1 MSNSSKKRPWK
12 QVKRVE
18 LARFVDIK
26 QLREFIEII
35 LIFAFL
41 DDLQKMQPVDEF
53 EIKSAK
59 KCRWFKSNY
68 YLQPA
73 IGGER
78 GEGGGRGSEVRREER
93 RSKER
98 DAESDADVE
107 KSLNKVPMI
116 ILSSLLFDWMQF
128 NHAQSNRNNQSELR

>member
-1 MSNSSKKRPWK
+1 M
-12 QVKRVE
+12 
-18 LARFVDIK
+18 DIK

-59 KCRWFKSNY
+59 KCSWFKSDY

-78 GEGGGRGSEVRREER
+78 GEGREGGEEVRRGEAVEGKRCCER
-93 RSKER
+93 C
-98 DAESDADVE
+98 
-107 KSLNKVPMI
+107 
-116 ILSSLLFDWMQF
+116 
-128 NHAQSNRNNQSELR
+128 

>member
-1 MSNSSKKRPWK
+1 M
-12 QVKRVE
+12 
-18 LARFVDIK
+18 DIK

-53 EIKSAK
+53 DIKSAK
-59 KCRWFKSNY
+59 KCRWFKSDY

-78 GEGGGRGSEVRREER
+78 GEGREGGEEVRRGEAVEGKRCCER
-93 RSKER
+93 C
-98 DAESDADVE
+98 
-107 KSLNKVPMI
+107 
-116 ILSSLLFDWMQF
+116 
-128 NHAQSNRNNQSELR
+128 

>member
-1 MSNSSKKRPWK
+1 M
-12 QVKRVE
+12 
-18 LARFVDIK
+18 DIK

-59 KCRWFKSNY
+59 KCRWFKSDY

-78 GEGGGRGSEVRREER
+78 GEGGGGGSEVWRREER

-116 ILSSLLFDWMQF
+116 ILSSLLFD
-128 NHAQSNRNNQSELR
+128 

>member
-1 MSNSSKKRPWK
+1 M
-12 QVKRVE
+12 
-18 LARFVDIK
+18 DIK

-59 KCRWFKSNY
+59 KCRWFKSDY

-78 GEGGGRGSEVRREER
+78 GEGREGGGRRWGEER

-98 DAESDADVE
+98 DAVSDADVE

-116 ILSSLLFDWMQF
+116 IFSSLLFDWMQF
-128 NHAQSNRNNQSELR
+128 NHAQSNRNNQSEQR

>member
-1 MSNSSKKRPWK
+1 M
-12 QVKRVE
+12 
-18 LARFVDIK
+18 DIK

-59 KCRWFKSNY
+59 KCRWFKSDY

-78 GEGGGRGSEVRREER
+78 GEGREEGREGGGGGEER
-93 RSKER
+93 RGGRRKEM
-98 DAESDADVE
+98 
-107 KSLNKVPMI
+107 L
-116 ILSSLLFDWMQF
+116 
-128 NHAQSNRNNQSELR
+128 

>member
-1 MSNSSKKRPWK
+1 M
-12 QVKRVE
+12 
-18 LARFVDIK
+18 DIK

-78 GEGGGRGSEVRREER
+78 GEGEGGERKRGEEKRGGRR
-93 RSKER
+93 KE
-98 DAESDADVE
+98 
-107 KSLNKVPMI
+107 M
-116 ILSSLLFDWMQF
+116 
-128 NHAQSNRNNQSELR
+128 LRAMLM

>member
-1 MSNSSKKRPWK
+1 M
-12 QVKRVE
+12 
-18 LARFVDIK
+18 DIK

-59 KCRWFKSNY
+59 KCRWFKSDY

-78 GEGGGRGSEVRREER
+78 GRGGGGGSEVRRREER

-116 ILSSLLFDWMQF
+116 ILSSLLFD
-128 NHAQSNRNNQSELR
+128 

>member
-1 MSNSSKKRPWK
+1 M
-12 QVKRVE
+12 
-18 LARFVDIK
+18 DIK

-78 GEGGGRGSEVRREER
+78 GEGGGRKRGEEKR
-93 RSKER
+93 GE
-98 DAESDADVE
+98 AVE
-107 KSLNKVPMI
+107 GK
-116 ILSSLLFDWMQF
+116 
-128 NHAQSNRNNQSELR
+128 RC

>member
-1 MSNSSKKRPWK
+1 M
-12 QVKRVE
+12 
-18 LARFVDIK
+18 DIK

-59 KCRWFKSNY
+59 KCRWFKSDY

-78 GEGGGRGSEVRREER
+78 GEGREGGEEVRRGEAVEGKRCCER
-93 RSKER
+93 C
-98 DAESDADVE
+98 
-107 KSLNKVPMI
+107 
-116 ILSSLLFDWMQF
+116 
-128 NHAQSNRNNQSELR
+128 

>member
-1 MSNSSKKRPWK
+1 M
-12 QVKRVE
+12 
-18 LARFVDIK
+18 DIK

-59 KCRWFKSNY
+59 KCRWFKSDY

-78 GEGGGRGSEVRREER
+78 GEGGGGRKRGEEKR
-93 RSKER
+93 GE
-98 DAESDADVE
+98 AVE
-107 KSLNKVPMI
+107 GK
-116 ILSSLLFDWMQF
+116 
-128 NHAQSNRNNQSELR
+128 RC

>member
-1 MSNSSKKRPWK
+1 M
-12 QVKRVE
+12 
-18 LARFVDIK
+18 DIK

-59 KCRWFKSNY
+59 KCRWFKSDY

-78 GEGGGRGSEVRREER
+78 GEGGGGERTRGEER
-93 RSKER
+93 RGGRRKEM
-98 DAESDADVE
+98 
-107 KSLNKVPMI
+107 L
-116 ILSSLLFDWMQF
+116 
-128 NHAQSNRNNQSELR
+128 

>member
-1 MSNSSKKRPWK
+1 M
-12 QVKRVE
+12 
-18 LARFVDIK
+18 DIK

-53 EIKSAK
+53 ELKSAK
-59 KCRWFKSNY
+59 KCRWFKSDY

-78 GEGGGRGSEVRREER
+78 GEGREEGREGGEEVRRGEAVEGKRCCER
-93 RSKER
+93 C
-98 DAESDADVE
+98 
-107 KSLNKVPMI
+107 
-116 ILSSLLFDWMQF
+116 
-128 NHAQSNRNNQSELR
+128 

>member
-1 MSNSSKKRPWK
+1 M
-12 QVKRVE
+12 
-18 LARFVDIK
+18 
-26 QLREFIEII
+26 
-35 LIFAFL
+35 IFAFL
-41 DDLQKMQPVDEF
+41 DDLQKMQSVDEF

-59 KCRWFKSNY
+59 KCRWFKSDY

-78 GEGGGRGSEVRREER
+78 GEGREGGGGGEER

-98 DAESDADVE
+98 DAVSDADVE

-116 ILSSLLFDWMQF
+116 IFSSLLFD
-128 NHAQSNRNNQSELR
+128 

>member
-1 MSNSSKKRPWK
+1 M
-12 QVKRVE
+12 
-18 LARFVDIK
+18 
-26 QLREFIEII
+26 
-35 LIFAFL
+35 IFAFL

-78 GEGGGRGSEVRREER
+78 GEGREGGEEVRRGE
-93 RSKER
+93 
-98 DAESDADVE
+98 AVE
-107 KSLNKVPMI
+107 GK
-116 ILSSLLFDWMQF
+116 
-128 NHAQSNRNNQSELR
+128 RC

>member
-1 MSNSSKKRPWK
+1 M
-12 QVKRVE
+12 
-18 LARFVDIK
+18 DIK

-41 DDLQKMQPVDEF
+41 DDLQKMQPVNEF

-59 KCRWFKSNY
+59 KCRWFKSDY

-78 GEGGGRGSEVRREER
+78 GEGREGGGEVRRGEAVEGKRCCER
-93 RSKER
+93 C
-98 DAESDADVE
+98 
-107 KSLNKVPMI
+107 
-116 ILSSLLFDWMQF
+116 
-128 NHAQSNRNNQSELR
+128 

>member
-1 MSNSSKKRPWK
+1 M
-12 QVKRVE
+12 
-18 LARFVDIK
+18 DIK

-78 GEGGGRGSEVRREER
+78 GEGGGGSEERRREER

-98 DAESDADVE
+98 DAESDADVK

-116 ILSSLLFDWMQF
+116 ILSSLLSD
-128 NHAQSNRNNQSELR
+128 

>member
-59 KCRWFKSNY
+59 KCRWFKSDY

-78 GEGGGRGSEVRREER
+78 GEGREGGGRRWREER

-98 DAESDADVE
+98 DAVSDADVE

-128 NHAQSNRNNQSELR
+128 NHAQSNRNNQSEQR

>member
-1 MSNSSKKRPWK
+1 M
-12 QVKRVE
+12 
-18 LARFVDIK
+18 DIK

-59 KCRWFKSNY
+59 KCRWFKSDY

-78 GEGGGRGSEVRREER
+78 GEGGGGRKRGEEKR
-93 RSKER
+93 GEAVEGKRCCER
-98 DAESDADVE
+98 C
-107 KSLNKVPMI
+107 
-116 ILSSLLFDWMQF
+116 
-128 NHAQSNRNNQSELR
+128 

>member
-1 MSNSSKKRPWK
+1 M
-12 QVKRVE
+12 
-18 LARFVDIK
+18 DIK

-59 KCRWFKSNY
+59 KCRWFKSDY

-78 GEGGGRGSEVRREER
+78 REGREGG
-93 RSKER
+93 
-98 DAESDADVE
+98 
-107 KSLNKVPMI
+107 
-116 ILSSLLFDWMQF
+116 
-128 NHAQSNRNNQSELR
+128 ELRRGEAVEGKRCCERC

>member
-1 MSNSSKKRPWK
+1 M
-12 QVKRVE
+12 
-18 LARFVDIK
+18 DIK

-78 GEGGGRGSEVRREER
+78 GEGGGERKRGEEKRGGRR
-93 RSKER
+93 KE
-98 DAESDADVE
+98 
-107 KSLNKVPMI
+107 M
-116 ILSSLLFDWMQF
+116 
-128 NHAQSNRNNQSELR
+128 LRAMLM

>member
-1 MSNSSKKRPWK
+1 M
-12 QVKRVE
+12 
-18 LARFVDIK
+18 DIK

-78 GEGGGRGSEVRREER
+78 GEGERKRGEEKRGGRR
-93 RSKER
+93 KE
-98 DAESDADVE
+98 
-107 KSLNKVPMI
+107 M
-116 ILSSLLFDWMQF
+116 
-128 NHAQSNRNNQSELR
+128 LRAMLM